1 MKRTQSF
8 YVQPSKRTRT
18 MSVKSLGPRL
28 ATSPG
33 ANLSYSAD
41 GAKRIGKFKFDSKSK
56 VKGVSK
62 ALQKA
67 IKAVIATTAE
77 RKFLITQ
84 ANSGATVTINTTA
97 VATPPAFI
105 SLVGNIPV
113 GNGQGSRISND
124 VRVMDSKVT
133 YRLMIPATQTNMP
146 AYYVTVWIG
155 NLKASATATPT
166 ISDFIKLLHQ
176 SATVETGEYTQSA
189 DTGMLPVNE
198 EWWNIMSRK
207 TYKLGPSNC
216 GTSGGENND
225 TRAYYEDTVD
235 VPYLNGLWRYDDGAA
250 FPQNKNAF
258 AFVTMMPCNASIAL
272 PVVQPLYL
280 LNYSCSFIDP

>member
-1 MKRTQSF
+1 MPAK
-8 YVQPSKRTRT
+8 
-18 MSVKSLGPRL
+18 SVGPRL
-28 ATSPG
+28 VSSAG
-33 ANLSYSAD
+33 ANLSYSSD
-41 GAKRIGKFKFDSKSK
+41 GAKRSGKLKFDSKSK
-56 VKGVSK
+56 VKGVSQK
-62 ALQKA
+62 LQRA

-105 SLVGNIPV
+105 SLVSNIPV

-133 YRLMIPATQTNMP
+133 YRLMIPAAQTNMP

-155 NLKASATATPT
+155 NLKSSATATPT
-166 ISDFIKLLHQ
+166 IADFVKLLHQ
-176 SATVETGEYTQSA
+176 TATVEVGEYTQSA

-198 EWWNIMSRK
+198 EWWSIFSRK
-207 TYKLGPSNC
+207 TYKLGPANN
-216 GTSGGENND
+216 GTSGGECND

-250 FPQNKNAF
+250 FPQNKNCF

-280 LNYSCSFIDP
+280 LNYTCSFIDP